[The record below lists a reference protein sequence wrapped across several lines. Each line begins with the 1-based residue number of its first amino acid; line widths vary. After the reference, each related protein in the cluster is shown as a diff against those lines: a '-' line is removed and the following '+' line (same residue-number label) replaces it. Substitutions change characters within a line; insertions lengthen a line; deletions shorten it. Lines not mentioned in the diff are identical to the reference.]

1 MKKVKI
7 KICGIKDSETLNCC
21 SENNVDY
28 FGLLFYEKSPRNINL
43 KKASELISKN
53 KKINISPVGVFVNH
67 EINELD
73 GIIKKLNLKIIQLHG
88 NENNK
93 YIVKLKETKN
103 LKVIK
108 SIGIKDSK
116 DLSKI
121 KKYQNADYF
130 LFDYKPNKN
139 ELPGGNSKAFDW
151 SILKNLKID
160 KPWFI
165 SGGINIKN
173 INVLL
178 KKLNPYGID
187 ISSGVEDIPGKKN
200 AIKIKDIMNVINE

>member
-1 MKKVKI
+1 MKI
-7 KICGIKDSETLNCC
+7 KICGIKDTNTLNCC
-21 SENNVDY
+21 SANNVDY
-28 FGLLFYEKSPRNINL
+28 FGLLFYKKSPRNINL
-43 KKASELISKN
+43 KKASELIIKN
-53 KKINISPVGVFVNH
+53 KKTNISPVGVFVNH
-67 EINELD
+67 EISELNV
-73 GIIKKLNLKIIQLHG
+73 IIKELNLKIIQLHG
-88 NENNK
+88 NEDNK
-93 YIVKLKETKN
+93 YIIKLKEFKN

-121 KKYQNADYF
+121 KRYENADYF
-130 LFDYKPNKN
+130 LFDYKPNEN
-139 ELPGGNSKAFDW
+139 ELPGGNSKSFNW
-151 SILKNLKID
+151 SILQNLKID

-173 INVLL
+173 VNVLL

-200 AIKIKDIMNVINE
+200 AVKIENIMNAINE

>member
-1 MKKVKI
+1 VKI

-53 KKINISPVGVFVNH
+53 KKVNISPVGVFVNH
-67 EINELD
+67 EINELN

-88 NENNK
+88 NENDE

-130 LFDYKPNKN
+130 LFDYKPNEN

-187 ISSGVEDIPGKKN
+187 ISSGVESSPGNKSIN
-200 AIKIKDIMNVINE
+200 KINSIFQFYDSK

>member
-1 MKKVKI
+1 MKI

-121 KKYQNADYF
+121 KRYENADYF
-130 LFDYKPNKN
+130 LFDYKPNEN
-139 ELPGGNSKAFDW
+139 ELPGGNSKYFNW
-151 SILKNLKID
+151 SILQNLKID

-173 INVLL
+173 VNVFL

-187 ISSGVEDIPGKKN
+187 ISSGVEVKRGIKSNKKI
-200 AIKIKDIMNVINE
+200 AELIKIYESK